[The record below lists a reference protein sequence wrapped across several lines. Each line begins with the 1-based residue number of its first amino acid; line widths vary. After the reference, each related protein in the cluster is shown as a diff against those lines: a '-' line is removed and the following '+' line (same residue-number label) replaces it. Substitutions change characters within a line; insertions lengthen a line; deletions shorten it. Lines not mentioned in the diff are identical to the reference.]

1 MFLWAE
7 KCQEKISNFERHSCL
22 HQKWGTGVKL
32 PWLSS
37 TVQNDTSCQ
46 DSNQVE
52 NLASKKDH
60 DLVMSNLPISTCLK
74 GKFTK
79 QCVHIFYQK
88 EAFQEC
94 HDHLPFKGRI
104 TEKPTF
110 LFTLNLLNAKDH
122 SNSYMLMIQHLL
134 TNQIPKKLEQKKS
147 P

>member
-7 KCQEKISNFERHSCL
+7 KCQEKISNFERHACL

-52 NLASKKDH
+52 NLASKKDY

-88 EAFQEC
+88 EAFQEF
-94 HDHLPFKGRI
+94 HGHLPLQRSHHRKADMFFHCEPSKCQRPFQLIHFDDI
-104 TEKPTF
+104 TISFVVVYTC
-110 LFTLNLLNAKDH
+110 
-122 SNSYMLMIQHLL
+122 
-134 TNQIPKKLEQKKS
+134 
-147 P
+147 